1 MKKKNPKVGCC
12 YLAGVKKKK
21 EKQRVGDDADGEE
34 DGKWWGKNVGSEMVG
49 GLWLSGSGK
58 GKSKDPGE

>member
-21 EKQRVGDDADGEE
+21 EKQRVGDGANGEE
-34 DGKWWGKNVGSEMVG
+34 DGKWRGKNVGSEMVG
-49 GLWLSGSGK
+49 GPLLSGSRR